1 VIGTHEQARPP
12 VLDVHVDGRVYR
24 RVVER
29 RIEDSPRSLVPAFDS
44 NLGQRVPPD
53 VSRVGTCT
61 VEPEPGRRL
70 ARLQCRRRSCQ
81 AGVGDPD
88 PRDQPVDISGRVLEK
103 RHRTPA
109 RVRQALSAGRRSCPG
124 PAPPFPH
131 QRFFVST
138 NDHRL
143 GVGQRELD
151 PEIHRPRHGPYG
163 RDALTLENSRGND
176 VDKPADHF
184 SPLLVDL
191 GDIDHNGVLD
201 VFFRRLPE

>member
-1 VIGTHEQARPP
+1 M
-12 VLDVHVDGRVYR
+12 
-24 RVVER
+24 VER

-53 VSRVGTCT
+53 VSRVGACT

-88 PRDQPVDISGRVLEK
+88 PRDEPVDISGRVLEK

-143 GVGQRELD
+143 GVRPRQLD
-151 PEIHRPRHGPYG
+151 SEINRPRHGPYG
-163 RDALTLENSRGND
+163 GDALSLEHGRRD
-176 VDKPADHF
+176 DLYEPADDF
-184 SPLLVDL
+184 SPLLVDPR
-191 GDIDHNGVLD
+191 DIDHNGVLD
-201 VFFRRLPE
+201 VFFRRLPERVSMPGRADVDR